1 MATRRTRRYG
11 VKAIQ
16 NKALDSSHSPFKRS
30 RKLGP
35 GPRKTTRTAKDEW
48 SCKYVKPYVQVCTAP
63 PKKRGGKNRKK
74 TIRRNPKYVKA
85 YNKAHW
91 EHQVSTREN
100 QGGPKYANE
109 KRAGYKFRPSSAPKR
124 VRRRPRKK

>member
-35 GPRKTTRTAKDEW
+35 GPRGNTRTATDEW
-48 SCKYVKPYVQVCTAP
+48 TCKWLKPYVQVCTAP
-63 PKKRGGKNRKK
+63 PKKKGGKNRKK
-74 TIRRNPKYVKA
+74 IIRRKREYVKA
-85 YNKAHW
+85 ANKRSW

-100 QGGPKYANE
+100 TGGPKYKNE
-109 KRAGYKFRPSSAPKR
+109 KRAGYRFRPSSAPKR
-124 VRRRPRKK
+124 VRRKPRKK